1 MSTTGWIILIV
12 TILVLVAMIVG
23 IVFLYKKAKKNQ
35 EAQEVA
41 MEANKQTLSML
52 IIDKKRLKLKDSGLP
67 PMVISQTPK
76 LMRSTKLPK
85 YLRRSKVPVVKA
97 KVGPQVTNFVADEKI
112 FDSIPVK
119 KEVKAVVSGIY
130 ITEVRGYRKNVK
142 NAEPEKKKGF
152 WKSTW
157 EKAKEKAGVS
167 QVK

>member
-1 MSTTGWIILIV
+1 
-12 TILVLVAMIVG
+12 
-23 IVFLYKKAKKNQ
+23 
-35 EAQEVA
+35 
-41 MEANKQTLSML
+41 ML

-76 LMRSTKLPK
+76 LMRSTKLPI
-85 YLRRSKVPVVKA
+85 VKA

>member
-12 TILVLVAMIVG
+12 TIIVLVAMIVG

-67 PMVISQTPK
+67 PMVIEQTPK
-76 LMRSTKLPK
+76 LMRSTKLPI
-85 YLRRSKVPVVKA
+85 VKA

-130 ITEVRGYRKNVK
+130 ITEVRGYRKNAK

-157 EKAKEKAGVS
+157 EKAKIKAGVS

>member
-76 LMRSTKLPK
+76 LMRSTKLPI
-85 YLRRSKVPVVKA
+85 VKA

-157 EKAKEKAGVS
+157 EKAKAGVS

>member
-23 IVFLYKKAKKNQ
+23 IVFLYKKAEKNQ

-76 LMRSTKLPK
+76 LMRSTKLPI
-85 YLRRSKVPVVKA
+85 VKA

>member
-1 MSTTGWIILIV
+1 MSTTGWIVLIVIILIL
-12 TILVLVAMIVG
+12 IAMTVG
-23 IVFLYKKAKKNQ
+23 IVLLYKRAKKNQ

-67 PMVISQTPK
+67 QMVIDQAPK
-76 LMRSTKLPK
+76 LMRRSKLPI
-85 YLRRSKVPVVKA
+85 VKA

-112 FDSIPVK
+112 FDAIPVK

-130 ITEVRGYRKNVK
+130 ITEVRGYRKSAKSN
-142 NAEPEKKKGF
+142 EPEKKGF

-157 EKAKEKAGVS
+157 EKAKAKAGVS

>member
-76 LMRSTKLPK
+76 LMRSTKLPI
-85 YLRRSKVPVVKA
+85 VKA

-112 FDSIPVK
+112 FDPIPVK

-157 EKAKEKAGVS
+157 EKAKAKAGVS